1 MNTKA
6 FLKSL
11 EAMVKR
17 AFDTLHA
24 RCPDFE
30 LYTVLIHIDFKTP
43 RETKSK
49 AVCTIGFDDLQNS
62 LKCTKI
68 WEASLHPRYEYD
80 GKATRTYDP
89 QTVRVN
95 KVETIEC
102 DDVNVKD
109 AVSALKNYKRSSLID
124 VTVNAEAQKFN
135 TRKDALLIFEFEQFW
150 FGRSGRDI
158 FDLPDADESIF
169 EALWKLLCIAAIIY
183 SAYKLLT

>member
-1 MNTKA
+1 
-6 FLKSL
+6 
-11 EAMVKR
+11 
-17 AFDTLHA
+17 
-24 RCPDFE
+24 
-30 LYTVLIHIDFKTP
+30 
-43 RETKSK
+43 
-49 AVCTIGFDDLQNS
+49 
-62 LKCTKI
+62 
-68 WEASLHPRYEYD
+68 LHPRYEYD

-150 FGRSGRDI
+150 FGRSRRDI